1 MQGNYKS
8 FWLSDA
14 MFDECLEVIDQRQL
28 PFVYDTRYLTNTEEV
43 VHAIKSGM
51 IRGAGVV
58 GSVALFGVYMAAIEV
73 EGDYEAL
80 QEKAVLLREACLVTR
95 NLAWAVDTMMERLKD
110 SQDVIEDARVLAIE
124 LSDNEALESQKI
136 AEAGCEFIEE
146 MRKKSGKEKINILTH
161 SSGGYLAFVD
171 DGAAFAPI
179 YEAKR
184 RGVDVHVWV
193 DETRPRGEGASLG
206 SWELAQNEIDHTII
220 TDTMAGCLMQRGDV
234 DMVIVGADR
243 VSENG
248 DVVAKVG
255 TYLLALAAHD
265 NNIPF
270 YIALPTSTFDFE
282 AKEISNQE
290 RDADEVKFVKGVDA
304 DGVVRRVRITPEG
317 SAAVSFGFDTTPA
330 RLITGLI
337 TSKGV
342 CEANHNEI
350 KEKFRG

>member
-1 MQGNYKS
+1 MQGNYKAL
-8 FWLSDA
+8 WLSDE

-43 VHAIKSGM
+43 VNAIKSGM
-51 IRGAGVV
+51 IGGAGVV
-58 GSVALFGVYMAAIEV
+58 GSVALFGVYIAAIEV
-73 EGDYEAL
+73 DGDYEAL
-80 QEKAVLLREACLVTR
+80 GEKAVLLREACLVTR
-95 NLAWAVDTMMERLKD
+95 NLAWAVDAMMERLRE
-110 SQDVIEDARVLAIE
+110 SQDVIEDARAFAIE

-136 AEAGCEFIEE
+136 AEVGCELIEE

-184 RGVDVHVWV
+184 RGVDVHIWV

-206 SWELAQNEIDHTII
+206 SWEFAQNEIDHTII
-220 TDTMAGCLMQRGDV
+220 TDTAAGCLMQRGDV
-234 DMVIVGADR
+234 DIVIVSADR
-243 VSENG
+243 VGENG

-265 NNIPF
+265 NSIPF
-270 YIALPTSTFDFE
+270 YVALPTSSFDVDMDE
-282 AKEISNQE
+282 ARVDE
-290 RDADEVKFVKGVDA
+290 RSGDEVKFVKGVDA
-304 DGVVRRVRITPEG
+304 EGVVRRVRITPES

-330 RLITGLI
+330 RLIAGLI
-337 TSKGV
+337 TGKGV
-342 CEANHNEI
+342 CEANYNKI
-350 KEKFRG
+350 KAKFRG

>member
-43 VHAIKSGM
+43 VNAIKN
-51 IRGAGVV
+51 RTVCGAGVV
-58 GSVALFGVYMAAIEV
+58 GVVAAFGVYMAAIEV
-73 EGDYEAL
+73 DGDYEAL
-80 QEKAVLLREACLVTR
+80 GEKTVLLREACLITR
-95 NLAWAVDTMMERLKD
+95 NLAWAVDVMMERLKE
-110 SQDVIEDARVLAIE
+110 SQDVIEDARAFAIE

-136 AEAGCEFIEE
+136 AEVGCELIEE

-161 SSGGYLAFVD
+161 ASGGYLAFVD

-193 DETRPRGEGASLG
+193 DETRPRGEGTSLG

-220 TDTMAGCLMQRGDV
+220 TDTAAGCLMQRGDV
-234 DMVIVGADR
+234 DMVIVSADR

-255 TYLLALAAHD
+255 TYLLALAAND

-270 YIALPTSTFDFE
+270 YVAFPTSTFDAMTNE
-282 AKEISNQE
+282 VRIEE
-290 RDADEVKFVKGVDA
+290 RNGDEVKFVKGVDA
-304 DGVVRRVRITPEG
+304 DGVVRRVRITLDG

-337 TSKGV
+337 TNRGV
-342 CEANHNEI
+342 CEANYNEI
-350 KEKFRG
+350 KAKFRG